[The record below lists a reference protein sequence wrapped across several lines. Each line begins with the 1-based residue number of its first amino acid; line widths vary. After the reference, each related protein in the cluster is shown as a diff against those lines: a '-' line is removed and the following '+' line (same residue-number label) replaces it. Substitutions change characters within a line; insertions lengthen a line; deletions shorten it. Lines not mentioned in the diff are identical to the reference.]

1 MALLAYHR
9 VEDLDQIAMKLLS
22 QLKTSGRMKHEDL
35 IALKQELD
43 SKTLREEVL
52 EESKDA
58 MKTTDNTEIL
68 FSVLSNFYEL
78 IM

>member
-1 MALLAYHR
+1 
-9 VEDLDQIAMKLLS
+9 
-22 QLKTSGRMKHEDL
+22 MKHEDL